1 MEKNKKVVK
10 NYVVCYGGSRNELE
24 EVCVVSSE
32 RSMEECL
39 KELGEKR
46 IESML
51 EDYDDSVFIKG
62 VIEDFSIGVVSKME
76 KRVDGFEVYSMS
88 LGEEES
94 VFIFEGGEEIVND
107 LDEVED
113 LGELF
118 EYLGID

>member
-10 NYVVCYGGSRNELE
+10 NYVVCYVGSRNELE
-24 EVCVVSSE
+24 EVCVVSSGS
-32 RSMEECL
+32 SMEEYL

-46 IESML
+46 IESL
-51 EDYDDSVFIKG
+51 LKDYDDSVFIKG

-76 KRVDGFEVYSMS
+76 EGVNGFEVYSMS

-94 VFIFEGGEEIVND
+94 VYIFEGGEEIVND
-107 LDEVED
+107 LEEVDD